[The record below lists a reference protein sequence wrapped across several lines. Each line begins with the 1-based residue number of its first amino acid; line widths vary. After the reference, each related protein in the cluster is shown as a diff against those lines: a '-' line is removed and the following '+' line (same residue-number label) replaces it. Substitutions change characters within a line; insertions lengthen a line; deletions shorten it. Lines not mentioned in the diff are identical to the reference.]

1 MQNAKL
7 IGILILLALVAVFT
21 FQNTEVIN
29 VNFLFWSV
37 SVSSSLVMLASLFSG
52 IIVGLFFSY
61 LNIKKKSKKVKAD
74 NGY

>member
-21 FQNTEVIN
+21 FQNTAAVD

-37 SVSSSLVMLASLFSG
+37 SISSSLVLLAALFSG
-52 IIVGLFFSY
+52 IIMGLFVSY
-61 LNIKKKSKKVKAD
+61 LNARIKKRKNKAD
-74 NGY
+74 NGH

>member
-52 IIVGLFFSY
+52 IIIGLFFSY
-61 LNIKKKSKKVKAD
+61 LNIKKKAKKVKAD
-74 NGY
+74 NGH

>member
-52 IIVGLFFSY
+52 IIIGLFFSY
-61 LNIKKKSKKVKAD
+61 LNIKKKAKKVKVD

>member
-61 LNIKKKSKKVKAD
+61 LNIKKKAKKVKAD
-74 NGY
+74 NGH

>member
-52 IIVGLFFSY
+52 IIIGLFFSY
-61 LNIKKKSKKVKAD
+61 LNIKKKAKKVKAD

>member
-21 FQNTEVIN
+21 FQNTAAVD

-37 SVSSSLVMLASLFSG
+37 SISSSLVLLAALFSG
-52 IIVGLFFSY
+52 IIMGLFVSY
-61 LNIKKKSKKVKAD
+61 FNARIKKRKNKAD
-74 NGY
+74 NGH

>member
-37 SVSSSLVMLASLFSG
+37 SVSSSLVMLASLFSC
-52 IIVGLFFSY
+52 IIIGLFFSY
-61 LNIKKKSKKVKAD
+61 LNIKKKAKKVKAD
-74 NGY
+74 NEY

>member
-61 LNIKKKSKKVKAD
+61 LNIKKKAKKVKAD